1 MKIEGDFVS
10 TNIWQRKCVV
20 EREQKT
26 EPMKK
31 ILIIAMILTSAG
43 ASAQMA
49 YGIKGGLNF
58 GATGDYETIQ
68 EGVEDAMTIEGKSKT
83 GYHLGGFARFGFFG
97 IFIQP
102 ELVYTRVRTEYNQFE
117 YNLDKIDAPVLLGI
131 NLLGPLNIKAGPSF
145 QYVMKNEFQNSNLNV
160 SDVENKI
167 TLGYQLGA
175 GVGFGKLGLDLRYEG
190 AFKENT
196 AFSQTAS
203 QNFRV
208 DSRPSQWILSL
219 AYSF

>member
-1 MKIEGDFVS
+1 MK
-10 TNIWQRKCVV
+10 NLLVV
-20 EREQKT
+20 I
-26 EPMKK
+26 M
-31 ILIIAMILTSAG
+31 LFIAGS
-43 ASAQMA
+43 ASAQMT

-58 GATGDYETIQ
+58 GATGDYETISD
-68 EGVEDAMTIEGKSKT
+68 GVEDAMTIEGKSKT
-83 GYHLGGFARFGFFG
+83 GYHLGGFARFGFLGF
-97 IFIQP
+97 FLQP
-102 ELVYTRVRTEYNQFE
+102 ELVYTRLNTEYDQ
-117 YNLDKIDAPVLLGI
+117 YDYKLSKIDAPVLLGVNI
-131 NLLGPLNIKAGPSF
+131 LGPLNIKAGPSF
-145 QYVMKNEFQNSNLNV
+145 QYVLTNDFENSNISV
-160 SDVENKI
+160 SDVDKKI

-196 AFSQTAS
+196 AFSETAS